1 MALTC
6 RHLVEFF
13 EIIERALLHVE
24 RLLLDKIAAAEGVD
38 SLGNSRLERDDLL
51 RAQRDA
57 RGFSGGQ
64 GGASS

>member
-1 MALTC
+1 
-6 RHLVEFF
+6 
-13 EIIERALLHVE
+13 LLHVE

-57 RGFSGGQ
+57 RGFSGGRAR
-64 GGASS
+64 ASS